1 MLDRAMDRCR
11 YWLLYSGSRLVITT
25 LLVAL
30 LFVFFGPVGHLVTGG
45 LGQTLSRHQ
54 TVVPLVT
61 TLLSGNFLLV
71 SIVVSVNSLF
81 VSGEQN
87 PLGQQF
93 SRIQSVAQFRRSLED
108 VTEFDHV
115 PAAPADFLRVLTGD
129 IVERAQ
135 YLRQNIPPTDFEFR
149 ADFDAYLDD
158 LGRVTG
164 ELNESLNEGAH
175 PLDVVLATLEYDY
188 DRQVNDLR
196 RLRAQGDGDL
206 PESVN
211 ETIDDLLDL
220 LRYFAT
226 TREYFKTLYFRREFA
241 NLSRD
246 LILVALPAIGVMS
259 FALLHID
266 QLPKSHW
273 LVVGV
278 HVVSLAP
285 IALLATYVMRV
296 VAIAKRTESAGQ
308 FAVYDRGEGPSG
320 IPRNSD

>member
-1 MLDRAMDRCR
+1 MSVRDRARQ
-11 YWLLYSGSRLVITT
+11 WLLYDGNRLVVAA
-25 LLVAL
+25 LGLVAL
-30 LFVFFGPVGHLVTGG
+30 FFAFGPLGHAFTGAE
-45 LGQTLSRHQ
+45 GQPLSRSG
-54 TVVPLVT
+54 TVVPLLT

-93 SRIQSVAQFRRSLED
+93 GRIQSIAEFRNRLETI
-108 VTEFDHV
+108 TEFDHIPPE
-115 PAAPADFLRVLTGD
+115 PAAFLRVLTGD
-129 IVERAQ
+129 VVERAQ
-135 YLRQNIPPTDFEFR
+135 YLREEIPATDFEFR
-149 ADFDAYLDD
+149 EDFDAYLDD

-164 ELNESLNEGAH
+164 DLNDSLDEAAG

-196 RLRAQGDGDL
+196 RLRAEGDGDL
-206 PESVN
+206 PEQVTT
-211 ETIDDLLDL
+211 TIEDMLDL
-220 LRYFAT
+220 LQYFAT

-246 LILVALPAIGVMS
+246 LLFVALPAIAVMS
-259 FALLHID
+259 YALLHID
-266 QLPKSHW
+266 QLPRSHW
-273 LVVGV
+273 LVVSV

-285 IALLATYVMRV
+285 IALLAAYVLRV

-308 FAVYDRGEGPSG
+308 FAVYEHPERAGG
-320 IPRNSD
+320 IPRRSE